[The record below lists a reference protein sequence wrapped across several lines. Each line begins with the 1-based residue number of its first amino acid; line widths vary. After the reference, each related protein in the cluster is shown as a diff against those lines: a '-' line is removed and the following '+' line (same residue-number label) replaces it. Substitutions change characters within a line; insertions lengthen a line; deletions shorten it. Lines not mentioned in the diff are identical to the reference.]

1 MRQAGLFNGRQRFPP
16 FYTGQGPPKR
26 VPLPFKRKPYK
37 DKKKQVELER
47 TFEII
52 SNMREYRGHMKYKLQ
67 NIYSL

>member
-1 MRQAGLFNGRQRFPP
+1 MKGKGSHPP

-26 VPLPFKRKPYK
+26 VSLPFKRKPYK

-52 SNMREYRGHMKYKLQ
+52 SSMWEYRGHMKYKF
-67 NIYSL
+67 